1 MNPACLECTYAA
13 KDEGT
18 AEGQWRCRRYA
29 PRPGD
34 SAVWPIVNEDDWCGD
49 FLPRGTLDESEEP
62 LGSFSV
68 G

>member
-1 MNPACLECTYAA
+1 MECTYAW

-18 AEGQWRCRRYA
+18 DEGQWRCRRYA

-34 SAVWPIVNEDDWCGD
+34 SAVWPIVNEADWRGE
-49 FLPRGTLDESEEP
+49 FLTREMADESEDP
-62 LGSFSV
+62 LGSFTR